1 MIPEVRQRIAL
12 TDLRDHES
20 AQSPERSTRGG
31 MPTSHPAAYRR
42 RMGDIARTAAELAG
56 SGRGILAADES
67 APTLNRRL
75 ERAGVPPTA
84 STRRAFRELL
94 ITTPY
99 LAEGVSGVLLDDET
113 FRQRTSAG
121 QPFPQALASAG
132 LLTGIRADA
141 GARALAGAP
150 GEQVTEGL
158 DGLRDRLAEYLALG
172 ARFARWRSVFLIG
185 AQRPSWPALRA
196 NAHALARFARLCH
209 EAGLVP
215 VVEVD
220 VLTDG
225 GHAIE
230 LGSAVTSAV
239 LLGLISELQDFDV
252 ALDGVVLRLSMVRPG
267 ATHGAPAAPGEV
279 AAQTVRALAGIVPA
293 QVAGVTFLS
302 GGQGPA
308 AATANLAAL
317 LRTPV
322 PWPLTFAFGRALA
335 EPALAAWR
343 GQPGR
348 IRAGQH
354 ALANRVACNLAAL
367 RGGYRPADAH
377 QYALA

>member
-1 MIPEVRQRIAL
+1 
-12 TDLRDHES
+12 
-20 AQSPERSTRGG
+20 
-31 MPTSHPAAYRR
+31 
-42 RMGDIARTAAELAG
+42 MGDIARISTELAA

-67 APTLNRRL
+67 APALNRRL

-84 STRRAFRELL
+84 STRRDFRELL

-99 LAEGVSGVLLDDET
+99 LSEGISGVLLDDET

-121 QPFPQALASAG
+121 QPFPQALAAAG
-132 LLTGIRADA
+132 LITGIRADA
-141 GARALAGAP
+141 GAGALAGAP

-185 AQRPSWPALRA
+185 EQRPSWPALRA

-215 VVEVD
+215 LVEAD

-225 GHAIE
+225 RHAIE

-252 ALDGVVLRLSMVRPG
+252 ALDGVVLRLSMVLPG
-267 ATHGAPAAPGEV
+267 AGHGPRATPSEV
-279 AAQTVRALAGIVPA
+279 AAQTVRALGGIVPA

-322 PWPLTFAFGRALA
+322 PWPLTFAFGRAPA
-335 EPALAAWR
+335 KPALAAWR
-343 GQPGR
+343 GEPGR

-354 ALANRVACNLAAL
+354 ALANRVACSLAAL